1 MKDNLYY
8 LLLRAIVYFA
18 VRNFGIETMVKQQ
31 AIVYYRVLRGYVW
44 GKVVSFQ
51 IKVNFFE
58 NGTLFIVLQ
67 WENVTGLIW

>member
-67 WENVTGLIW
+67 WENITGLIW